1 MSPLQQI
8 SQNLHQSTHVPPPK
22 EKLTGI
28 SILLSLFLAIIL
40 IILGERGLYDLNR
53 LFNPHYND
61 CNQAA
66 FLITRGASC
75 PAENFAFQNVLLHS
89 YVSFPLFVIF
99 LILMLYLRHHRL
111 NTWQR
116 ALFRVSGVVS
126 IFFGLQFLAEA
137 ITYLLKFHTLVGIYV
152 TLVLVATI
160 LIYLVIYLE
169 RRASK
174 KRAAQQTRH

>member
-1 MSPLQQI
+1 MSPLQPI
-8 SQNLHQSTHVPPPK
+8 GQNPHQPRPTPPK
-22 EKLTGI
+22 EKLTGF
-28 SILLSLFLAIIL
+28 SVLLSLLLAITL

-53 LFNPHYND
+53 LSNPHYND

-89 YVSFPLFVIF
+89 YVSFPLFVVF

-111 NTWQR
+111 NTWQK

-137 ITYLLKFHTLVGIYV
+137 IIFLLNFHTLVGIYV
-152 TLVLVATI
+152 TLTLGAVMLST
-160 LIYLVIYLE
+160 LVIYFE
-169 RRASK
+169 RRAAK
-174 KRAAQQTRH
+174 KRASQQVRR